1 MWTYNQTISSDEL
14 YHYGVPGM
22 KWGVRRATRL
32 KSVYSHKAQK
42 QIDLNMKLAKSADKH
57 LKSGKNI
64 NNRPMTKT
72 ERRSYRR
79 EYDTYTKAA
88 KAWLSAKN
96 DIMNMNVSTVRA
108 KDIKKRFNNTR
119 SSAGGAFVY

>member
-1 MWTYNQTISSDEL
+1 MWSYNQIISSDEL

-32 KSVYSHKAQK
+32 KSVYSNKAQK
-42 QIDLNMKLAKSADKH
+42 QINLNMKLAKTANKY

-72 ERRSYRR
+72 ERRSYRH

-88 KAWLSAKN
+88 KSWLSAKN

-108 KDIKKRFNNTR
+108 KDIKKRFKNAR
-119 SSAGGAFVY
+119 SSAGGAFVQ

>member
-1 MWTYNQTISSDEL
+1 MWTYNQTQSSDEI

-32 KSVYSHKAQK
+32 
-42 QIDLNMKLAKSADKH
+42 
-57 LKSGKNI
+57 
-64 NNRPMTKT
+64 NRH
-72 ERRSYRR
+72 

-108 KDIKKRFNNTR
+108 KDIKKRFKNAR
-119 SSAGGAFVY
+119 SFAGGAFVQ